1 MISMPLSRLDTPRPR
16 LGIGQRL
23 GIVAAALLWATA
35 GMVHANEP
43 APGITHL
50 DTTSAA
56 GRGVS
61 LAIAKPIGVTAGDV
75 LVARVAN
82 RDSVTTTMTASGW
95 TQVGVT
101 QSAGMLKSWVFI
113 KVAGAAEPA
122 SYAFRLDRT
131 YAMAGTVSAFR
142 GVDIFNPV
150 ETISGFSG
158 KVNGNS
164 GTFTGLPIT
173 SPAGNAVALWWG
185 TQLWAGTAC
194 PSPGITQPAGFTHL
208 KQDCL
213 LSSSNGLVFDAASA
227 QLGATA
233 RQPAWS
239 GSSPFANTNIV
250 QTLALRPAGSPI
262 VHRSTTAAGALNA
275 ATLTISRPTGTQAGD
290 VLLAR
295 VANRDGAD
303 VVATA
308 PAGWWQLRTTAST
321 YSLRTTVFVKTA
333 TADEPAQYVFSFS
346 RARNV
351 AGTVSAFGGV
361 DTALP
366 IDDDQGKANSGSASL
381 TPGTALTTRRAGG
394 VSVWLATQAANQSQC
409 SMPLAPPAGYLES
422 VESCLASASSG
433 IAFDQAH
440 ASLGAAGGQGLA
452 TGTSAVAATNV
463 TEVIALRPAPP
474 MQVASE
480 FQPAPITVAKLW
492 DGLLNGQPNTAIPL
506 SLLDQPSGLGYSRLN
521 PDVMYVHSEKDRQTM
536 LAFSPVTGQV
546 VGKYR
551 LTIPQVYDWEDI
563 AIGPC
568 VAGSCV
574 YAADIGGAREIGK
587 PNNVYGVVRVPE
599 PDLLAGET
607 DKSLVGD
614 HFPFMYP
621 GGTKRDA
628 EAFMVHPRTG
638 AMYVIAKTTTGTSSV
653 YRFPNPLPAPG
664 TVSTLIEVGQITLP
678 LLNNDT
684 NSVAITAAAVHP
696 AGDRFIV
703 RTYRAVYEFR
713 GTGGSVES
721 AISGTRVA
729 LTDTVEGQGES
740 IEYALDGSAY
750 YTLSEK
756 TAAPYTLKRVDRR

>member
-1 MISMPLSRLDTPRPR
+1 MTAMMQPR
-16 LGIGQRL
+16 LSTCLPRLAHRL
-23 GIVAAALLWATA
+23 GLAAAVLLMAAAGTVSAT
-35 GMVHANEP
+35 EP
-43 APGITHL
+43 APGISHVG
-50 DTTSAA
+50 TTSAS

-61 LAIAKPIGVTAGDV
+61 LAIPRPDGVVAGDV

-113 KVAGAAEPA
+113 KVAGASEPT
-122 SYAFRLDRT
+122 SYAFLLDRT
-131 YAMAGTVSAFR
+131 YTMAGTVSAFR
-142 GVDIFNPV
+142 GVDTFAPV
-150 ETISGFSG
+150 DGSGGFSG

-164 GTFTGLPIT
+164 TAFTGLPIT

-185 TQLWAGTAC
+185 TQLWTGTDC
-194 PSPGITQPAGFTHL
+194 PSPGISQPAGFAHL
-208 KQDCL
+208 LQDCRV
-213 LSSSNGLVFDAASA
+213 SATNGLVFDVASM
-227 QLGATA
+227 QLGAAA

-239 GSSPFANTNIV
+239 GASPFANTNIV

-262 VHRSTTAAGALNA
+262 VHRSTTAASAAGAA
-275 ATLTISRPTGTQAGD
+275 SLTIARPTGTQAGD

-303 VVATA
+303 VVASA
-308 PAGWWQLRTTAST
+308 PAGWWQLRTTSST
-321 YSLRTTVFVKTA
+321 YSMRTTIFVKTA

-366 IDDDQGKANSGSASL
+366 IDDDQGKANSGSAAL
-381 TPGTALTTRRAGG
+381 TPGTGLTTRRAGG
-394 VSVWLATQAANQSQC
+394 VSVWFATQAANQSQC
-409 SMPLAPPAGYLES
+409 SLPLAPPAGYLES

-440 ASLGAAGGQGLA
+440 APLGAAGTQGLA
-452 TGTSAVAATNV
+452 AGSSAVAATNV
-463 TEVIALRPAPP
+463 TEVVALRPAPAV
-474 MQVASE
+474 QVASE
-480 FQPAPITVAKLW
+480 FQPTVVTVGKLW

-521 PDVMYVHSEKDRQTM
+521 ADVMYVHSEKDRQTM
-536 LAFSPVTGQV
+536 LAFSPTTGEV

-587 PNNVYGVVRVPE
+587 PNNVYGVVRTPE

-607 DKSLVGD
+607 DLTLVGD
-614 HFPFMYP
+614 YFPYMYP

-664 TVSTLIEVGQITLP
+664 TVSTLLEVGQITLP
-678 LLNNDT
+678 LLNGDT

-713 GTGGSVES
+713 GSGGSVES
-721 AISGTRVA
+721 AIAGTRVA